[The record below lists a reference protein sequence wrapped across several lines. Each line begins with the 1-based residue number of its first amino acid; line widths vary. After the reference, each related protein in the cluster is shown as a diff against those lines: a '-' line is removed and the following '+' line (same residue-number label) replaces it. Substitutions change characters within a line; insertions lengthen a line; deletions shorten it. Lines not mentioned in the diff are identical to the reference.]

1 MNQIEFPD
9 PNGGS
14 QRGTNVKSSSF
25 TIENLLKPE
34 KKRTGSECPVE
45 TPSKIKALSVAAH
58 LAGLH
63 FFFHLPFFQ
72 QYKCTVSFHE
82 RFVSV
87 KLPIEICF
95 SEIYPFTCRAG
106 YNI

>member
-1 MNQIEFPD
+1 MHSAQCLKKQIMNQIEFPG

-34 KKRTGSECPVE
+34 KKRSGSECPVE

-63 FFFHLPFFQ
+63 FSLSP
-72 QYKCTVSFHE
+72 TVLSTARVCVE
-82 RFVSV
+82 
-87 KLPIEICF
+87 LL
-95 SEIYPFTCRAG
+95 
-106 YNI
+106 

>member
-1 MNQIEFPD
+1 MNQTEFLV

-25 TIENLLKPE
+25 TIENLLKPK
-34 KKRTGSECPVE
+34 KKRSGSECPVE

-63 FFFHLPFFQ
+63 FSLSP
-72 QYKCTVSFHE
+72 
-82 RFVSV
+82 SV
-87 KLPIEICF
+87 LSKVRVYGELL
-95 SEIYPFTCRAG
+95 
-106 YNI
+106 